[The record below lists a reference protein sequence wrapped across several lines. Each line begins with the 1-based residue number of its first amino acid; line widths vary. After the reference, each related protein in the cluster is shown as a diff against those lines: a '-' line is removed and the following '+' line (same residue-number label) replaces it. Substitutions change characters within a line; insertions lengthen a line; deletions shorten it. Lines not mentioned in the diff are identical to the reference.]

1 MNPEEAAAQTL
12 DLASQPTGAFIKD
25 GTVTDVLGN
34 NAVVSVD
41 GGGQARPA
49 ILGFIPSVGDRVTML
64 FDPAANGTCVILGTL
79 GGVSTIEEVYP
90 VGAVVIFYTD
100 DDPGVLWGVG
110 TWAQIATGE
119 ALVGIG
125 AAPFDVVGSI
135 GAAGEETVTL
145 TEAEMPGHVHAGPSH
160 THTGPS
166 HTHTGP
172 SHTHPGPSGTW
183 FQYIGGGARA
193 DGGTSTGTNTY
204 DRNTLGSTGS
214 GGTGNTGA
222 AGTGA
227 TGASGTG
234 DTSSTGDDGAHNNI
248 QPSFVVYVWRRTA

>member
-1 MNPEEAAAQTL
+1 MNPEEAATQTL

-25 GTVTDVLGN
+25 GTVTDVLGT

-64 FDPAANGTCVILGTL
+64 FDPSANGTCVILGTL
-79 GGVSTIEEVYP
+79 GGVSTIEEIYP

-110 TWAQIATGE
+110 TWTQIATGE

-125 AAPFDVVGSI
+125 AAPFDAVGSI
-135 GAAGEETVTL
+135 GAAGEESVTL

-172 SHTHPGPSGTW
+172 SHTHTGPAGTW
-183 FQYIGGGARA
+183 FHYVSAGGSRA
-193 DGGTSTGTNTY
+193 DGGTGTGY
-204 DRNTLGSTGS
+204 ARDTLGATGAD
-214 GGTGNTGA
+214 GTGNTGA
-222 AGTGA
+222 SGTGA
-227 TGASGTG
+227 TGASGTA
-234 DTSSTGDDGAHNNI
+234 DTASTGGDNPHNNI